1 MLLKK
6 YVIGLCLL
14 MLSAGSFAHGLME
27 SPASRNW
34 FCGAVTK
41 PDEVAN
47 GTAKYPACGTA
58 FAVNSIAG
66 YSFMSVLTHNLGVS
80 VVSPLPTNVC
90 SADSETWKGAVTPWD
105 VPMEWPTNPI
115 TAGKQDI
122 IWNISW
128 GPHFSDTLEFRYWI
142 TKSDFVF
149 SPTKA
154 LTWSDFE
161 ATPFC
166 VLPYDNT
173 KPNANP
179 DVIPDEASAHFTTK
193 CTIPARTGHH
203 VMYGEWG
210 RQPVTYERFHGCVD
224 LAFSGVSNPVTA
236 AIAATPSTATVT
248 GATTIAFSAAGSTGT
263 NLTYQWAVESP
274 NAALYSFSST
284 TAASTTLTLQAPA
297 AQTALTV
304 RLTVSN
310 GTNSA
315 SKTLAFTHVP
325 NGVYSFEDLG
335 LLTAKSQTFSV
346 GDKVQLR
353 TVDSSGVDTYFP
365 ATPLTITS
373 ANSAATAWPYAL
385 AQAING
391 VNSKVQIGVLAN
403 NVVTPAQ
410 NATSN
415 RVYAAL
421 PSNYISAFVN
431 VVGAN
436 ASSSSSSSSAA
447 ASSKSSSSVPSG
459 PAQCN
464 WYGTLYPL
472 CTTTASGWGWENNK
486 NCIASVTCAA
496 QPAPYGVVGGASST
510 ASSAASS
517 TPASSASSL
526 SPASS
531 SKSSA
536 VSTASSTSS
545 TTGAGVLFQDNFESG
560 AINTQP
566 AGWDNYLSWIYNNSN
581 TTSGTDY
588 ALIDNTKAYSGTKSI
603 HFKGGL
609 AEIVR
614 ALPAGTQRLHM
625 RAYVNL
631 AKKMGN
637 DAADNHEHIMGIK
650 KTKDANNEVRVGQ
663 IKGVLG
669 TNDAPTDNIAP
680 TMSKWYSGPQLS
692 PNTWYC
698 VETALYADTAYDQL
712 YMWVNGTLV
721 HSITSDADWNNG
733 AIGANWMSDK
743 FNYVMFGF
751 HSFDNATSDVWMD
764 DIVVST
770 QPIGCGTSTSSSS
783 VTSSASSSKSSSA
796 AVSSSSK
803 SSAVATSSSKSSVA
817 SVASSSSKSSVASS
831 SVASSLKSSSSSSVA
846 VAGNCSY
853 VVESEW
859 NTAAQ
864 VNIVIKNN
872 GTTPINGWNVS
883 WKYANGTS
891 VVSYFNAQVTGTNP
905 YSASNLAW
913 NGTIQ
918 PGQSVQFGFGASKG
932 VPNTPA
938 EKPVV
943 TGAVCN

>member
-1 MLLKK
+1 
-6 YVIGLCLL
+6 
-14 MLSAGSFAHGLME
+14 
-27 SPASRNW
+27 
-34 FCGAVTK
+34 
-41 PDEVAN
+41 
-47 GTAKYPACGTA
+47 
-58 FAVNSIAG
+58 
-66 YSFMSVLTHNLGVS
+66 
-80 VVSPLPTNVC
+80 
-90 SADSETWKGAVTPWD
+90 
-105 VPMEWPTNPI
+105 
-115 TAGKQDI
+115 
-122 IWNISW
+122 
-128 GPHFSDTLEFRYWI
+128 
-142 TKSDFVF
+142 
-149 SPTKA
+149 
-154 LTWSDFE
+154 
-161 ATPFC
+161 
-166 VLPYDNT
+166 
-173 KPNANP
+173 
-179 DVIPDEASAHFTTK
+179 
-193 CTIPARTGHH
+193 
-203 VMYGEWG
+203 
-210 RQPVTYERFHGCVD
+210 

-236 AIAATPSTATVT
+236 ALAATPSAATVT

-263 NLTYQWAVESP
+263 NLTYQWSVESP
-274 NAALYSFSST
+274 NTALYSFSSA
-284 TAASTTLTLQAPA
+284 TAASTTLSLQAPVA
-297 AQTALTV
+297 ETALTV

-315 SKTLAFTHVP
+315 SKTLSFNHVP
-325 NGVYSFEDLG
+325 SGLYSFADFG
-335 LLTAKSQTFSV
+335 VLTSRSQTLNV
-346 GDKVQLR
+346 GDKVQVR
-353 TVDSSGVDTYFP
+353 MVDSSGVDSYFP
-365 ATPLTITS
+365 TAPLIITS

-385 AQAING
+385 AQAISG
-391 VNSKVQIGVLAN
+391 VNSKIQIGVLAN
-403 NVVTPAQ
+403 NTVTPAQ

-415 RVYAAL
+415 RIYASTPNA
-421 PSNYISAFVN
+421 YVSAFVN

-436 ASSSSSSSSAA
+436 ASSSSSAASAA
-447 ASSKSSSSVPSG
+447 ASSKSSTPAG

-472 CTTTASGWGWENNK
+472 CVTTSSGWGWENNK
-486 NCIASVTCAA
+486 NCIASVTCSA
-496 QPAPYGVVGGASST
+496 QPAPYGVVGGTISSASSAAASST
-510 ASSAASS
+510 ASTSLAASSQAPATSSKSSVAMSSAASS
-517 TPASSASSL
+517 TAG
-526 SPASS
+526 
-531 SKSSA
+531 
-536 VSTASSTSS
+536 V
-545 TTGAGVLFQDNFESG
+545 GVLFQDNFESG
-560 AINTQP
+560 AVNTQP

-588 ALIDNTKAYSGTKSI
+588 ALIDNTKAYSGSKSI

-650 KTKDANNEVRVGQ
+650 KTKDANNEVRIGQ

-680 TMSKWYSGPQLS
+680 TMSKWYSGPQMV

-783 VTSSASSSKSSSA
+783 VASSTASSKSSTV

-803 SSAVATSSSKSSVA
+803 SSVANSAVV
-817 SVASSSSKSSVASS
+817 SSSSKNSVASS
-831 SVASSLKSSSSSSVA
+831 SVASSVRSSSSSSIA

-853 VVESEW
+853 VVQSEW
-859 NTAAQ
+859 NSGAQ
-864 VNIVIKNN
+864 ANIVIKNN
-872 GTTPINGWNVS
+872 GSTAINGWTVS
-883 WKYANGTS
+883 WKYSNGTTLAS
-891 VVSYFNAQVTGTNP
+891 FFNATVTGSNP
-905 YSASNLAW
+905 YTATNLAW
-913 NGTIQ
+913 NSTIQ
-918 PGQSVQFGFGASKG
+918 PGQSVQFGFNANKA
-932 VPNTPA
+932 VANTPA

-943 TGAVCN
+943 TGVVCN